1 VKVLFTRPSFT
12 KDLPWTRLRSAL
24 PGWDIATCRPDEVAA
39 HLDGT
44 DVICP
49 LGAAIDRPLI
59 EAGTFGLIQQYG
71 VGIERVDV
79 EAATEHGVWVA
90 RIAGESSGNA
100 DSVAELAMLH
110 LLALTRNLDQD
121 RAVLTEGRWGDRT
134 AGSSLLGATVLIV
147 GLGAIGTA
155 VARRLA
161 PFGTRL
167 LAVRAHPE
175 LGGPAEVTDIA
186 GPSRLP
192 GLLGIADAVV
202 CCAMLSEATAGLFDA
217 GAFKAMKPGALFVN
231 VARGGLVDETALLDA
246 LESGQVGGAGL
257 DVYAHEPPDPD
268 SPLLRHPRVIA
279 TPHTGGL
286 TEVMFR
292 RSAGLFAANLQRWAA
307 GETPRW
313 AVNEPSPAGPARPA
327 RACA

>member
-12 KDLPWTRLRSAL
+12 PDLPWSDLQPAL
-24 PGWDIATCRPDEVAA
+24 PGWDIVACKPDEVAA

-49 LGAAIDRPLI
+49 LGTAIDRRLI
-59 EAGTFGLIQQYG
+59 EAGPFGLVQQYG

-79 EAATEHGVWVA
+79 DAATEHGVWVA

-100 DSVAELAMLH
+100 DSVAELAVLH
-110 LLALTRNLDQD
+110 LLTLARTLDD
-121 RAVLTEGRWGDRT
+121 ARAVLRDGRWEDRN
-134 AGSSLLGATVLIV
+134 AGTSLLGATVLIV

-161 PFGTRL
+161 PFGARL

-186 GPSRLP
+186 GPRRLP
-192 GLLGIADAVV
+192 GLLATADAVV
-202 CCAMLSEATAGLFDA
+202 CCPMLSDETAGMF
-217 GAFKAMKPGALFVN
+217 GAAAFAAMKPGALFVN
-231 VARGGLVDETALLDA
+231 VARGGLVDEAALLAA

-257 DVYAHEPPDPD
+257 DVYSQEPPGAD
-268 SPLLRHPRVIA
+268 SPLLRHPRVVA
-279 TPHTGGL
+279 TPHVGGL

-292 RSAGLFAANLQRWAA
+292 RTAGLFAANLQRWAA
-307 GETPRW
+307 GEAPRW
-313 AVNEPSPAGPARPA
+313 AVNTPSPGRPA

>member
-12 KDLPWTRLRSAL
+12 RDLPWSDLGPAL
-24 PGWDIATCRPDEVAA
+24 PGWDIDACKPDEVPA
-39 HLDGT
+39 HLAGA

-49 LGAAIDRPLI
+49 LGTPVDRRLI
-59 EAGTFGLIQQYG
+59 RAGSFGLVQQFG

-79 EAATEHGVWVA
+79 GAATEHGVWVA

-100 DSVAELAMLH
+100 DSVAELAVLH
-110 LLALTRNLDQD
+110 LLALARRLDD
-121 RAVLTEGRWGDRT
+121 ARAAVRDGRWADRT
-134 AGSSLLGATVLIV
+134 GGTSLLGATVLIV

-161 PFGTRL
+161 PFGARL
-167 LAVRAHPE
+167 LAVRAHPA

-186 GPSRLP
+186 GPGRLP
-192 GLLGIADAVV
+192 GLLATADAVV
-202 CCAMLSEATAGLFDA
+202 CCAMFSAETAGMFGADA
-217 GAFKAMKPGALFVN
+217 FAAMKPGALFVN
-231 VARGGLVDETALLDA
+231 VARGGLVDEAALLAA
-246 LESGQVGGAGL
+246 LESGHVGGAGL
-257 DVYAHEPPDPD
+257 DVYAHEPPDGD
-268 SPLLRHPRVIA
+268 SPLLRHPRVVA
-279 TPHTGGL
+279 TPHVGGL

-307 GETPRW
+307 GEPPRW
-313 AVNEPSPAGPARPA
+313 AVNTPLPGRPA